1 MSDVTNARSINGI
14 ELPPAGAYSFDKAH
28 TTLGFVARHMLS
40 KVHGRFT
47 DFDGQV
53 KIGEAAEDSSVNVE
67 IKVDSIT
74 TDNEGRDQHLR
85 SADFFEI
92 ESYPTLSF
100 TSTGFRAGSGN
111 SFELDGDLTVKGET
125 NPVTLKGE
133 FLGWGPG
140 MREGTLASFS
150 ASTTIDREDF
160 DLTWNVAVETG
171 GWLVGKKVD
180 LVIDTELVL
189 QD

>member
-1 MSDVTNARSINGI
+1 MS
-14 ELPPAGAYSFDKAH
+14 
-28 TTLGFVARHMLS
+28 
-40 KVHGRFT
+40 
-47 DFDGQV
+47 
-53 KIGEAAEDSSVNVE
+53 VE
-67 IKVDSIT
+67 IKVNSIT

-140 MREGTLASFS
+140 MQGGTLASFS

-180 LVIDTELVL
+180 IEIDADLVL
-189 QD
+189 ED

>member
-1 MSDVTNARSINGI
+1 MSDVNTRSSNGI
-14 ELPPAGAYSFDKAH
+14 ELPPAGAYAFDQAH

-47 DFDGQV
+47 AFDGQV
-53 KIGEAAEDSSVNVE
+53 KIADAVEDSSVNVE

-74 TDNEGRDQHLR
+74 TDNEQRDGHLR

-92 ESYPTLSF
+92 ETYPTLSF
-100 TSTGFRAGSGN
+100 TSSAFRPGKGK
-111 SFELDGDLTVKGET
+111 SFELDGDLTVKGVT
-125 NPVTLKGE
+125 RPVTLTGE

-140 MREGTLASFS
+140 MQGGTLASFT
-150 ASTTIDREDF
+150 AATTIDREDF

-180 LVIDTELVL
+180 LVIDADLVL

>member
-1 MSDVTNARSINGI
+1 
-14 ELPPAGAYSFDKAH
+14 
-28 TTLGFVARHMLS
+28 
-40 KVHGRFT
+40 
-47 DFDGQV
+47 
-53 KIGEAAEDSSVNVE
+53 VNVE

-92 ESYPTLSF
+92 ETYPTLSF
-100 TSTGFRAGSGN
+100 TSTAFRAGSGN

-133 FLGWGPG
+133 FLGWGPVCRAG
-140 MREGTLASFS
+140 RSPRS
-150 ASTTIDREDF
+150 RASTTIDREDF

-180 LVIDTELVL
+180 IVIDADLVL
-189 QD
+189 ED

>member
-1 MSDVTNARSINGI
+1 MSDVTTGRSINGI

-28 TTLGFVARHMLS
+28 TTVGFVARHMLS

-67 IKVDSIT
+67 MKADSIS

-85 SADFFEI
+85 SDDFLEV
-92 ESYPTLSF
+92 ETYPTLSF
-100 TSTGFRAGSGN
+100 TSTAFRPGEGN
-111 SFELDGDLTVKGET
+111 AFELDGDLTVKGET
-125 NPVTLKGE
+125 NPITLKGE

-140 MREGTLASFS
+140 MRGGTLASFS
-150 ASTTIDREDF
+150 AAATIDREDW
-160 DLTWNVAVETG
+160 DLTWNMAVETG

-180 LVIDTELVL
+180 IVIDADLVL
-189 QD
+189 ED

>member
-1 MSDVTNARSINGI
+1 MSDVTNARNINGI
-14 ELPPAGAYSFDKAH
+14 ELPPVGAYSFDKAH

-53 KIGEAAEDSSVNVE
+53 KIGESVEDSAVNVE

-100 TSTGFRAGSGN
+100 TSTAFRAGSGN

-140 MREGTLASFS
+140 MQGGTLASFS

-180 LVIDTELVL
+180 IVIDADLVL
-189 QD
+189 ED